1 MSDEIAEIIPRP
13 PSSPIGSTLL
23 IVTTLGLI
31 LAIALVW
38 AELFGEY
45 LPTVKPGQQ
54 PDPEMVKHVARTEAE
69 KHSRDHYAEDFP
81 GSDDMLSAVERDL
94 QVSSKVGDLSA
105 GSGGGGDMGG
115 GDMGGGADVEA
126 PDGQ

>member
-45 LPTVKPGQQ
+45 LPSLKPGQQ
-54 PDPEMVKHVARTEAE
+54 PDPEMVKHVSRTEAE

-81 GSDDMLSAVERDL
+81 GGDDMLSAVERDL

-105 GSGGGGDMGG
+105 GGGDMGG
-115 GDMGGGADVEA
+115 EA
-126 PDGQ
+126 PVESPEATDGQ

>member
-31 LAIALVW
+31 LAIAIVW

-54 PDPEMVKHVARTEAE
+54 PDPEMVKHNARQEAE

-81 GSDDMLSAVERDL
+81 GGDDMLSAVERDL
-94 QVSSKVGDLSA
+94 QVSSKVGDLNA
-105 GSGGGGDMGG
+105 GSGAAGDMGG
-115 GDMGGGADVEA
+115 GSLDPEA
-126 PDGQ
+126 TEGQ